1 LPGAGGSPTVRLSRN
16 RRAGNG
22 GWLMEPSIFGFIWK
36 YSKRQQLVIL
46 ALSVAL
52 LPLNYY
58 SYDIP
63 KQIVN
68 QALGSD
74 DNPTFFGY
82 SMDRIDLLMI
92 LCGLFL
98 GVVLISGALK
108 YVVNVYAGVV
118 AERMLRR
125 LRYQLYST
133 LLRFPLPHL
142 RRVSQGE
149 LVQMINAETEALGG
163 FVGEAVSTPGLQAG
177 TLLTSLFFM
186 FVQDWKLGLA
196 AVALYPLQIWLIPKL
211 QRQVNLLG
219 KERVRQ
225 VRRNAE
231 KISEVAMGARDIRA
245 NDATVYERSRFSE
258 QLGTVFWIRFDIYK
272 KKFLIKF
279 INNFIS
285 QLGPFFFYS
294 IGGYLVLQGQMTI
307 GALTAVVGAQ
317 KDITS
322 PWRELLTYYQSLYDV
337 KIKYEQVVS
346 QFDAPGLK
354 DEELQLCEPDEIPR
368 LTGDLRAVNLSLHG
382 EGGEHILD
390 GLTFSFQLPSHIAIV
405 GPAGSGKEELTLVL
419 AGLVEPSTGRVTVND
434 KDLHSLPEA
443 VLGRRIG
450 YVGNPT
456 TIFGGSIE
464 DNLLYGLKYRPQRP
478 RPPGDDALSRLER
491 ELHEA
496 ERSGNS
502 PYDPQADWVDYT
514 AAGIDEPAD
523 YVTSLIRV
531 LELVELDGDVFGLG
545 LRSAIPPGAHTEL
558 KDQLLEA
565 RRAMQHRLKESTD
578 LSRLI
583 EPFDPE
589 RYNTNASL
597 AENLLFGS
605 PVGNLFDPERIADQP
620 YVQETLRA
628 TGLLDELYQ
637 VGYQLAQTM
646 LELFADLPPDH
657 EYFSQFSFIAP
668 EDLPVYRSLLSRADP
683 NHLDRLSAD
692 DLRLLLAPTFKL
704 IPARHRLGLLSPEL
718 MDKVLVARH
727 YFREHLPP
735 SHADAIAFFDP
746 DEYNV
751 AITIQENV
759 IFGKV
764 AYGQA
769 QAPQRL
775 AALIAELIDQLE
787 LRPGVMAVGLDSPVG
802 IAGGRLSLAQRQKL
816 GLARA
821 IVKRPDILV
830 LYDPLGPLDPRE
842 QIEVRDALLGVYS
855 EGTVIWAIQ
864 NHEWASVFDQVIELD
879 EGRLVHHGPVE
890 GAQAPD
896 PDRAKLLTAE

>member
-1 LPGAGGSPTVRLSRN
+1 
-16 RRAGNG
+16 
-22 GWLMEPSIFGFIWK
+22 MESSIFGFIWK

-46 ALSVAL
+46 ALSIAL

-63 KQIVN
+63 KQIIN
-68 QALGSD
+68 RALGSG
-74 DNPTFFGY
+74 DNQDFFGY
-82 SMDRIDLLMI
+82 SMDRFELLMV

-98 GVVLISGALK
+98 GIVLISGGLK

-125 LRYQLYST
+125 LRYQLYSH

-186 FVQDWKLGLA
+186 FMQDWKLGLA
-196 AVALYPLQIWLIPKL
+196 AVALYPLQIYIIPKL

-231 KISEVAMGARDIRA
+231 KISEVAAGARDIRA
-245 NDATVYERSRFSE
+245 NDATVYERARFSE
-258 QLGTVFWIRFDIYK
+258 QLGAVFWIRFAIYK

-279 INNFIS
+279 LNNFIS

-337 KIKYEQVVS
+337 KIKYEQVVQ
-346 QFDAPGLK
+346 QFAPPGLK
-354 DEELQLCEPDEIPR
+354 DERAQLEEPATIPP
-368 LTGDLRAVNLSLHG
+368 LVGELRASNVTLVG
-382 EGGEHILD
+382 ESGEHLLD
-390 GLTFSFQLPSHIAIV
+390 GVSFHLDLPAHVAII
-405 GPAGSGKEELTLVL
+405 GPAGSGKEELSLIL
-419 AGLVEPSTGRVTVND
+419 GGLVEPTSGRVTIGEL
-434 KDLHSLPEA
+434 DLAAQPEA

-456 TIFGGSIE
+456 MVFAGSIE

-478 RPPGDDALSRLER
+478 RPVGEDALSRYER
-491 ELHEA
+491 EMAEA
-496 ERSGNS
+496 TQSGNS
-502 PYDPQADWVDYT
+502 PHDPQADWIDYA
-514 AAGIDEPAD
+514 AAGIEDPARR
-523 YVTSLIRV
+523 VTGIVRI
-531 LELVELDGDVFGLG
+531 LELVRLDGDVFGLG
-545 LRSAIPPGAHTEL
+545 LRSAIPPGAHIEL
-558 KDQLLEA
+558 KDRLLEA
-565 RRAMQHRLKESTD
+565 RRAMLERLGTSPD
-578 LSRLI
+578 MSRLV
-583 EPFDPE
+583 EPFDPD

-605 PVGNLFDPERIADQP
+605 PVGPTFDPEQIADQP
-620 YVQETLRA
+620 YVGETLER
-628 TGLLDELYQ
+628 TGLLDDLYQ
-637 VGYQLAQTM
+637 VGYRLAQTM
-646 LELFADLPPDH
+646 IELFADLPPEH

-668 EDLPVYRSLLSRADP
+668 EDLPTYRALLTRADP
-683 NHLDRLSAD
+683 AHLERLSAED
-692 DLRLLLAPTFKL
+692 RRLLLAPTFKL
-704 IPARHRLGLLSPEL
+704 IHARHRLGLITPEL
-718 MDKVLVARH
+718 MDKVLAARR
-727 YFREHLPP
+727 YFRENLPP
-735 SHADAIAFFDP
+735 RHADAIAFFDP
-746 DEYNV
+746 DVYNV

-759 IFGKV
+759 IFGKI

-769 QAPQRL
+769 QASQRM
-775 AALIAELIDQLE
+775 AELLTELLDKLE
-787 LRPGVMAVGLDSPVG
+787 LRTGVMAVGLDSPVG
-802 IAGGRLSLAQRQKL
+802 IGGGRLSVAQRQKL

-821 IVKRPDILV
+821 VLKQPDLLV
-830 LYDPLGPLDPRE
+830 LYDPLGPLDQRE
-842 QIEVRDALLGVYS
+842 QAEVRDALLAATAGRSV
-855 EGTVIWAIQ
+855 VWALQ
-864 NHEWASVFDQVIELD
+864 HDEWATAFDRVIELD
-879 EGRLVHHGPVE
+879 EGRLVRE
-890 GAQAPD
+890 GLPAGAAD
-896 PDRAKLLTAE
+896 DARGRAKLLTAE

>member
-1 LPGAGGSPTVRLSRN
+1 
-16 RRAGNG
+16 
-22 GWLMEPSIFGFIWK
+22 MESSIFGFIWK

-46 ALSVAL
+46 ALSIVL

-68 QALGSD
+68 RALGSG
-74 DNPTFFGY
+74 DNPELFGY
-82 SMDRIDLLMI
+82 PMDRVELLMA
-92 LCGLFL
+92 LCGMFL
-98 GVVLISGALK
+98 AVVLISGALK

-125 LRYQLYST
+125 LRYQLYSH

-186 FVQDWKLGLA
+186 FMQDWKLGLA
-196 AVALYPLQIWLIPKL
+196 AVALYPLQIYIIPKL

-231 KISEVAMGARDIRA
+231 KISEITAGARDIRA
-245 NDATVYERSRFSE
+245 NDATVYERARFSE
-258 QLGTVFWIRFDIYK
+258 QLGAVFWIRFAIYK

-279 INNFIS
+279 LNNFIS

-294 IGGYLVLQGQMTI
+294 IGGYLVIQGQMTI

-337 KIKYEQVVS
+337 KIKYEQVVT
-346 QFDAPGLK
+346 QFAPPGLK
-354 DEELQLCEPDEIPR
+354 DEAAQLEDPATVPR
-368 LTGDLRAVNLSLHG
+368 LVGELRASNLTLQG
-382 EGGEHILD
+382 EGGEHLLD
-390 GLTFSFQLPSHIAIV
+390 GVSFRIDLPSHIAIT

-419 AGLVEPSTGRVTVND
+419 AGLVEPTSGRVTVGEV
-434 KDLHSLPEA
+434 DLANQPEA

-456 TIFGGSIE
+456 MLFAGSLE

-478 RPPGDDALSRLER
+478 REIGDDALSRYER
-491 ELHEA
+491 EMSEA
-496 ERSGNS
+496 RQSGNS
-502 PYDPQADWVDYT
+502 PHDPGADWIDYA
-514 AAGIDEPAD
+514 AAGIDDPAMR
-523 YVTSLIRV
+523 VTSIVRI
-531 LELVELDGDVFGLG
+531 LELVRLDGDVFALG
-545 LRSAIPPGAHTEL
+545 LRSAIPDGAHIEL
-558 KDQLLEA
+558 KERLLEA
-565 RRAMQHRLKESTD
+565 RRAMLERLGTSPD
-578 LSRLI
+578 LSRLV

-605 PVGNLFDPERIADQP
+605 PVGPTFDPEQIADQP
-620 YVQETLRA
+620 YVGETLER
-628 TGLLDELYQ
+628 TGLLQDLYQ
-637 VGYQLAQTM
+637 VGYRLAQTM
-646 LELFADLPPDH
+646 LELFADLPPEH

-668 EDLPVYRSLLSRADP
+668 EDLPTYRNLLTRADP
-683 NHLDRLSAD
+683 ARLDRLSAED
-692 DLRLLLAPTFKL
+692 RRLLLAPTFKL
-704 IPARHRLGLLSPEL
+704 IHARHRLGLITPEL
-718 MDKVLVARH
+718 MDKVLVARR
-727 YFREHLPP
+727 YFRENLPERYR
-735 SHADAIAFFDP
+735 DAIAFFDP
-746 DEYNV
+746 DAYNI

-759 IFGKV
+759 IFGKI

-769 QAPQRL
+769 QAPQR
-775 AALIAELIDQLE
+775 IADLLTELLDKLD
-787 LRPGVMAVGLDSPVG
+787 LRTGVMAVGLDYPVG
-802 IAGGRLSLAQRQKL
+802 IAGGRLSLAQRQKV

-821 IVKRPDILV
+821 VIKQPDILV
-830 LYDPLGPLDPRE
+830 LYDPLGPLDQRE
-842 QIEVRDALLGVYS
+842 QIEVRDLLLAATDGRS
-855 EGTVIWAIQ
+855 VIWALQ
-864 NHEWASVFDQVIELD
+864 HDEWASVFDRVIELD
-879 EGRLVHHGPVE
+879 EGRLVREGPAR
-890 GAQAPD
+890 GAGGADQAH
-896 PDRAKLLTAE
+896 AKLVTAK

>member
-1 LPGAGGSPTVRLSRN
+1 
-16 RRAGNG
+16 
-22 GWLMEPSIFGFIWK
+22 MESSIFGFIWK

-46 ALSVAL
+46 ALSVLL

-68 QALGSD
+68 RALGSD
-74 DNPTFFGY
+74 ESPSFLGQ
-82 SMDRIDLLMI
+82 SMDRLDLLMV

-98 GVVLISGALK
+98 AVVLVSGALK

-125 LRYQLYST
+125 LRYQLYSH

-186 FVQDWKLGLA
+186 FMQDWKLGLA
-196 AVALYPLQIWLIPKL
+196 AIALYPLQIYIIPKL

-231 KISEVAMGARDIRA
+231 KISEVAAGARDIRA
-245 NDATVYERSRFSE
+245 NDGTAYERARFSE

-279 INNFIS
+279 LNNFIS

-337 KIKYEQVVS
+337 KIKYEQVVT
-346 QFDAPGLK
+346 QFAPPGLR
-354 DEELQLCEPDEIPR
+354 DERAQTEEPEPIPS
-368 LTGDLRAVNLSLHG
+368 LDGELRATNVSVLG
-382 EGGEHILD
+382 DGGEHLLD
-390 GLTFSFQLPSHIAIV
+390 GLSFRIALPSHIAII

-419 AGLVEPSTGRVTVND
+419 AGLVEPTAGRITIR
-434 KDLHSLPEA
+434 DLDLAAQPEA
-443 VLGRRIG
+443 VLGRRMG

-456 TIFGGSIE
+456 MIFSGSIE
-464 DNLLYGLKYRPQRP
+464 DNLLYGLRYRPQRP
-478 RPPGDDALSRLER
+478 RPVGEDALSRYER
-491 ELHEA
+491 EMLEA

-502 PYDPQADWVDYT
+502 PHDPQADWIDYL
-514 AAGIDEPAD
+514 AAGIEDPAQR
-523 YVTSLIRV
+523 VTSLVGV
-531 LELVELDGDVFGLG
+531 LELVRLDGDVFGLG
-545 LRSAIPPGAHTEL
+545 LRSAIPAGAHTEL
-558 KDQLLEA
+558 KDRLLEA
-565 RRAMQHRLKESTD
+565 RRAMLERLRGSPD
-578 LSRLI
+578 LSRLV

-605 PVGNLFDPERIADQP
+605 PVGPTFDPEQIADQP
-620 YVQETLRA
+620 YVRETLEK
-628 TGLLDELYQ
+628 TGLLGDLYE
-637 VGYQLAQTM
+637 VGYRLAQTM
-646 LELFADLPPDH
+646 IELFADLPPDH

-668 EDLPVYRSLLSRADP
+668 EDLPAYRALLSRADP
-683 NHLDRLSAD
+683 SRLDSLSAED
-692 DLRLLLAPTFKL
+692 KRLLLAPTFKL
-704 IPARHRLGLLSPEL
+704 IPSRHRLGLFTPEL
-718 MDKVLVARH
+718 MEKVLAARRA
-727 YFREHLPP
+727 FRDHLPAE
-735 SHADAIAFFDP
+735 HVDAIAFFDP
-746 DEYNV
+746 AEYNV

-759 IFGKV
+759 IFGKI
-764 AYGQA
+764 AYGVA
-769 QAPQRL
+769 QAPQR
-775 AALIAELIDQLE
+775 IADLLTELLDRLD
-787 LRPGVMAVGLDSPVG
+787 LRAGVMAVGLDSPVG
-802 IAGGRLSLAQRQKL
+802 IGGGRLSLAQRQKL
-816 GLARA
+816 GVARA
-821 IVKRPDILV
+821 IVKRPDVLV
-830 LYDPLGPLDPRE
+830 LFDPLGPLDPRE
-842 QIEVRDALLGVYS
+842 QHEVRDAVLATFAGR
-855 EGTVIWAIQ
+855 TVIWALQ
-864 NHEWASVFDQVIELD
+864 HDEWVTAFDQVIELD
-879 EGRLVHHGPVE
+879 EGRLVRQGPPPGVE
-890 GAQAPD
+890 
-896 PDRAKLLTAE
+896 DRPHEAAGLVTAE

>member
-1 LPGAGGSPTVRLSRN
+1 
-16 RRAGNG
+16 
-22 GWLMEPSIFGFIWK
+22 MESSIFGFIWK

-46 ALSVAL
+46 ALSIVL

-68 QALGSD
+68 QALGSND
-74 DNPTFFGY
+74 SPAFFGY
-82 SMDRIDLLMI
+82 TMDRIDLLML

-98 GVVLISGALK
+98 AVVLVSGVLK
-108 YVVNVYAGVV
+108 YIVNVYAGVV

-285 QLGPFFFYS
+285 QLGPFFFYA

-354 DEELQLCEPDEIPR
+354 DESLQLAEPEEVPQ
-368 LTGDLRAVNLSLHG
+368 LTGELRATHLSLHG
-382 EGGEHILD
+382 DGGEHLLD
-390 GLTFSFQLPSHIAIV
+390 GLSFSVQLPSHIAIV
-405 GPAGSGKEELTLVL
+405 GPAGSGKEELSLVL
-419 AGLVEPSTGRVTVND
+419 AGLLDPSAGRVTIGD
-434 KDLHSLPEA
+434 KDLHALPEA

-478 RPPGDDALSRLER
+478 RPVGDDALSRLER

-496 ERSGNS
+496 NSSGNS
-502 PYDPQADWVDYT
+502 PHDPQADWVDYS
-514 AAGIDEPAD
+514 AAGIEEPAE
-523 YVTSLIRV
+523 YVNSMIRV
-531 LELVELDGDVFGLG
+531 LELVQLDGDVFSLG
-545 LRSAIPPGAHTEL
+545 LRSAIPPGAHAEL

-565 RRAMQHRLKESTD
+565 RRTMQQRLGESAD

-583 EPFDPE
+583 EPFDPD
-589 RYNTNASL
+589 RYNSNASL

-605 PVGNLFDPERIADQP
+605 PVGSLFDPEQIADQP
-620 YVQETLRA
+620 YVQETLKA
-628 TGLLDELYQ
+628 TGLLDDLYQ
-637 VGYQLAQTM
+637 VGYRLAQTM
-646 LELFADLPPDH
+646 VELFADLPPEH

-668 EDLPVYRSLLSRADP
+668 EDLPVYRSLLGRADA
-683 NHLDRLSAD
+683 NHLNRLSAD

-704 IPARHRLGLLSPEL
+704 ITARHRLGLLTPEL
-718 MDKVLVARH
+718 AEKVLAARR

-735 SHADAIAFFDP
+735 HQADSIAFFNP
-746 DEYNV
+746 DEYNI

-769 QAPQRL
+769 QASQRL
-775 AALIAELIDQLE
+775 AALIAELIDQLQ
-787 LRPGVMAVGLDSPVG
+787 LRPGIMAVGLDSPVG
-802 IAGGRLSLAQRQKL
+802 IAGGRLSLTQRQKL

-821 IVKRPDILV
+821 IIKRPDILV

-842 QIEVRDALLGVYS
+842 QAELRDAVLGLFA
-855 EGTVIWAIQ
+855 EGTVIWALQ
-864 NHEWASVFDQVIELD
+864 HREWASAFDQVIELD
-879 EGRLVHHGPVE
+879 EGRLVRHGPVE
-890 GAQAPD
+890 EAAPGD
-896 PDRAKLLTAE
+896 PDQAKLLTAE

>member
-1 LPGAGGSPTVRLSRN
+1 
-16 RRAGNG
+16 
-22 GWLMEPSIFGFIWK
+22 MESSIFGFIWK

-46 ALSVAL
+46 ALSVVL

-68 QALGSD
+68 RALGTDES
-74 DNPTFFGY
+74 PTFWGY
-82 SMDRIDLLMI
+82 DVDRLQLLI
-92 LCGLFL
+92 LLCGLFL
-98 GVVLISGALK
+98 AVVLVSGAVK

-125 LRYQLYST
+125 LRYQLYSH

-186 FVQDWKLGLA
+186 FMQDWKLGLA
-196 AVALYPLQIWLIPKL
+196 AVALYPLQIYLIPKL

-231 KISEVAMGARDIRA
+231 KISEVAAGARDIRS
-245 NDATVYERSRFSE
+245 NDATAFERARFSE
-258 QLGTVFWIRFDIYK
+258 QLGAVFWIRFDIYK

-285 QLGPFFFYS
+285 QLGPFFFYA

-337 KIKYEQVVS
+337 KIKYEQVVG
-346 QFDAPGLK
+346 QFVPPGLK
-354 DEELQLCEPDEIPR
+354 DERAQIDEPDPLPTLE
-368 LTGDLRAVNLSLHG
+368 GELRVNNLSLHG
-382 EGGEHILD
+382 DGGEHLLD
-390 GLTFSFQLPSHIAIV
+390 AITFRLELPCHVAIV
-405 GPAGSGKEELTLVL
+405 GPAGSGKEELTLAL
-419 AGLVEPSTGRVTVND
+419 AGLIEPSSGRVSIG
-434 KDLHSLPEA
+434 DLDLSAQPES

-456 TIFGGSIE
+456 MVFAGTIE

-478 RPPGDDALSRLER
+478 RAVGEDALSRYER
-491 ELHEA
+491 EMHEA
-496 ERSGNS
+496 NLSGNS
-502 PYDPQADWVDYT
+502 PHDPGADWIDYL
-514 AAGIDEPAD
+514 AAGIEEPD
-523 YVTSLIRV
+523 HRVTSLVAV
-531 LELVELDGDVFGLG
+531 LELVRLDGDVFGLG
-545 LRSAIPPGAHTEL
+545 LRSAIPDGAHTEL
-558 KDQLLEA
+558 KERLLEA
-565 RRAMQHRLKESTD
+565 RGAMQAQLNGSRDLARLV
-578 LSRLI
+578 

-589 RYNTNASL
+589 RYNSNATL

-605 PVGNLFDPERIADQP
+605 PIGTAFDLERLADQP
-620 YVQETLRA
+620 YVAATLEK
-628 TGLLDELYQ
+628 TGLLADLYE
-637 VGYQLAQTM
+637 VGFRLAQTM
-646 LELFADLPPDH
+646 VELFADLPPEH

-668 EDLPVYRSLLSRADP
+668 EDLPTYRALLGRANPARLQD
-683 NHLDRLSAD
+683 LSAAD
-692 DLRLLLAPTFKL
+692 RQLLLAPTFKL
-704 IPARHRLGLLSPEL
+704 VLARHRLGLITPEL
-718 MDKVLVARH
+718 MEKVLEARR
-727 YFREHLPP
+727 YFREHLP
-735 SHADAIAFFDP
+735 AEYEAAIEFFDP
-746 DEYNV
+746 QSYNQ

-759 IFGKV
+759 IFGKI

-769 QAPQRL
+769 QAPQR
-775 AALIAELIDQLE
+775 IAELLTDLLDRLE
-787 LRPGVMAVGLDSPVG
+787 LRTGVMAVGLDSSVG
-802 IAGGRLSLAQRQKL
+802 IGGGRLSMAQRQKL

-821 IVKRPDILV
+821 LVKRPDLLV
-830 LYDPLGPLDPRE
+830 LYDPLGPLDQRE
-842 QIEVRDALLGVYS
+842 QIEVRDALL
-855 EGTVIWAIQ
+855 EATRERTVIWALQ
-864 NHEWASVFDQVIELD
+864 HDEWASKFDQVIELD
-879 EGRLVHHGPVE
+879 EGRLVRVGLPP
-890 GAQAPD
+890 GAEEPEQAGA
-896 PDRAKLLTAE
+896 RLLTAE

>member
-1 LPGAGGSPTVRLSRN
+1 
-16 RRAGNG
+16 
-22 GWLMEPSIFGFIWK
+22 MESSIFGFIWK

-46 ALSVAL
+46 ALSVVL

-68 QALGSD
+68 RALGTDES
-74 DNPTFFGY
+74 PTFWGHDV
-82 SMDRIDLLMI
+82 DRLQLLI
-92 LCGLFL
+92 LLCGLFL
-98 GVVLISGALK
+98 AVVLVSGAVK

-125 LRYQLYST
+125 LRYQLYSH

-186 FVQDWKLGLA
+186 FMQDWKLGLA
-196 AVALYPLQIWLIPKL
+196 AVALYPLQIYLIPKL

-231 KISEVAMGARDIRA
+231 KISEVAAGARDIRA
-245 NDATVYERSRFSE
+245 NDATVFERSRFSE
-258 QLGTVFWIRFDIYK
+258 QLGAVFWIRFDIYK

-285 QLGPFFFYS
+285 QLGPFFFYA

-337 KIKYEQVVS
+337 KIKYEQVAG
-346 QFDAPGLK
+346 QFVPPGLK
-354 DEELQLCEPDEIPR
+354 DERAQIDEPDPLPALDGE
-368 LTGDLRAVNLSLHG
+368 LRANNLSLHG
-382 EGGEHILD
+382 EGGEHLLD
-390 GLTFSFQLPSHIAIV
+390 AITFRFELPCHVAII
-405 GPAGSGKEELTLVL
+405 GPAGSGKEELTLAM
-419 AGLVEPSTGRVTVND
+419 AGLIAASSGRVSIGEL
-434 KDLHSLPEA
+434 DLSAQPEA

-456 TIFGGSIE
+456 VVFAGTIE
-464 DNLLYGLKYRPQRP
+464 DNLLYGLNYRPQRP
-478 RPPGDDALSRLER
+478 RAVGEDALSRYER
-491 ELHEA
+491 EMLVA
-496 ERSGNS
+496 NLSGNS
-502 PYDPQADWVDYT
+502 PHDPQADWIDYF
-514 AAGIDEPAD
+514 AAGIEEPEQR
-523 YVTSLIRV
+523 VTSLVAV
-531 LELVELDGDVFGLG
+531 LELVRLDGDVFGLG
-545 LRSAIPPGAHTEL
+545 LRSAIPDGAHTEL
-558 KDQLLEA
+558 KERLLEA
-565 RRAMQHRLKESTD
+565 RGAMQAQLNGSRDLARLV
-578 LSRLI
+578 

-589 RYNTNASL
+589 RYNSNATL

-605 PVGNLFDPERIADQP
+605 PIGTAFDLERLADQP
-620 YVQETLRA
+620 YVAATLEK
-628 TGLLDELYQ
+628 TGLLADLYE
-637 VGYQLAQTM
+637 VGFRLAQTM
-646 LELFADLPPDH
+646 VELFADLPPEH

-668 EDLPVYRSLLSRADP
+668 EDLPTYRALLGRTNPARLQD
-683 NHLDRLSAD
+683 LSAED
-692 DLRLLLAPTFKL
+692 RRLLLAPTFKL
-704 IPARHRLGLLSPEL
+704 VLARHRLGLITPEL
-718 MDKVLVARH
+718 MEKVLEARR
-727 YFREHLPP
+727 YFREHLP
-735 SHADAIAFFDP
+735 AEYEAAIEFFDP
-746 DEYNV
+746 QSYNQ

-759 IFGKV
+759 IFGKI

-769 QAPQRL
+769 QAPQR
-775 AALIAELIDQLE
+775 IAELLTDLLDRLT
-787 LRPGVMAVGLDSPVG
+787 LRTGVMAVGLDSPVG
-802 IAGGRLSLAQRQKL
+802 IGGGRLSMAQRQKL

-821 IVKRPDILV
+821 LVKRPDLLV
-830 LYDPLGPLDPRE
+830 LYDPLGPLDQRE
-842 QIEVRDALLGVYS
+842 QIEVRDALL
-855 EGTVIWAIQ
+855 EATRERTVIWALQ
-864 NHEWASVFDQVIELD
+864 HDEWASKFDQVIELD
-879 EGRLVHHGPVE
+879 EGRLVHVGPPP
-890 GAQAPD
+890 GAGEPEQAGA
-896 PDRAKLLTAE
+896 RLLTAE

>member
-1 LPGAGGSPTVRLSRN
+1 
-16 RRAGNG
+16 
-22 GWLMEPSIFGFIWK
+22 MESSIFGFIWK

-46 ALSVAL
+46 ALSIAL

-68 QALGSD
+68 RALGTD
-74 DNPTFFGY
+74 ETPTFWGY
-82 SMDRIDLLMI
+82 DLDRLQLLI
-92 LCGLFL
+92 LLCGMFL
-98 GVVLISGALK
+98 AVVLISGGLK

-125 LRYQLYST
+125 LRYQLYSH

-186 FVQDWKLGLA
+186 FMQDWKLGLA

-231 KISEVAMGARDIRA
+231 KISEVAAGTRDIRA
-245 NDATVYERSRFSE
+245 NDGTAFERARFSE

-285 QLGPFFFYS
+285 QLGPFFFYA

-307 GALTAVVGAQ
+307 GALIAVVGAQ

-337 KIKYEQVVS
+337 KIKYEQVVG
-346 QFDAPGLK
+346 QFLPPGLK
-354 DEELQLCEPDEIPR
+354 DERAQIDEPDPIPS
-368 LTGDLRAVNLSLHG
+368 LEGELRVSNLSLHG
-382 EGGEHILD
+382 EDGEPLLD
-390 GLTFSFQLPSHIAIV
+390 GISLRLDLPSHVAII
-405 GPAGSGKEELTLVL
+405 GPAGSGKEELTLAL
-419 AGLVEPSTGRVTVND
+419 AGLVEPSSGRVTIG
-434 KDLHSLPEA
+434 DLDLSAQPEA

-456 TIFGGSIE
+456 MIFAGSLE

-478 RPPGDDALSRLER
+478 RPVGQDALSRYER
-491 ELHEA
+491 EMNEA
-496 ERSGNS
+496 NQSGNS
-502 PYDPQADWVDYT
+502 PHDPGADWIDYL
-514 AAGIDEPAD
+514 AAGIEQPEHR
-523 YVTSLIRV
+523 VTSLVAV
-531 LELVELDGDVFGLG
+531 LELVRLDGDVFALG
-545 LRSAIPPGAHTEL
+545 LRSAIPEGAHAEL
-558 KDQLLEA
+558 KEQLLEA
-565 RRAMQHRLKESTD
+565 RGAMQAQLGAGTD
-578 LSRLI
+578 LARLV
-583 EPFDPE
+583 EPFDPN
-589 RYNTNASL
+589 RYNSNATL

-605 PVGNLFDPERIADQP
+605 PIGPTFDLDRLAEQP
-620 YVQETLRA
+620 YVAATLEK
-628 TGLLDELYQ
+628 TGLLTDLYEA
-637 VGYQLAQTM
+637 GYRLAQTM
-646 LELFADLPPDH
+646 VELFADLPPEH

-668 EDLPVYRSLLSRADP
+668 EDLPTYRALLGRANPGRLQD
-683 NHLDRLSAD
+683 LSAED
-692 DLRLLLAPTFKL
+692 RRLLLAPTFKL
-704 IPARHRLGLLSPEL
+704 VLARHRLGLITPEL
-718 MDKVLVARH
+718 MQKVLEARQF
-727 YFREHLPP
+727 FREHLPGEYEA
-735 SHADAIAFFDP
+735 SIAFFDP
-746 DEYNV
+746 QSYNQ

-759 IFGKV
+759 IFGKI

-769 QAPQRL
+769 QASQR
-775 AALIAELIDQLE
+775 IAELLTDLLDRLE
-787 LRPGVMAVGLDSPVG
+787 LRTGVMAVGLDSPVG
-802 IAGGRLSLAQRQKL
+802 IAGGRLSMGQRQKL

-821 IVKRPDILV
+821 LVKRPDLLV
-830 LYDPLGPLDPRE
+830 LYDPLGPLDQRE
-842 QIEVRDALLGVYS
+842 QIELRDGLLEATRGT
-855 EGTVIWAIQ
+855 TVIWALQ
-864 NHEWASVFDQVIELD
+864 HDEWASRFDQIIELD
-879 EGRLVHHGPVE
+879 EGRLVRVGPPAGTSVPDQ
-890 GAQAPD
+890 AQSQ
-896 PDRAKLLTAE
+896 LLTAK

>member
-1 LPGAGGSPTVRLSRN
+1 
-16 RRAGNG
+16 
-22 GWLMEPSIFGFIWK
+22 MESSIFGFIWK

-63 KQIVN
+63 KQIIN
-68 QALGSD
+68 RALGSGE
-74 DNPTFFGY
+74 NQEFFGY
-82 SMDRIDLLMI
+82 SMDRLELLMV

-98 GVVLISGALK
+98 AIVLISGALK

-125 LRYQLYST
+125 LRYQLYSH

-186 FVQDWKLGLA
+186 FMQDWKLGLA
-196 AVALYPLQIWLIPKL
+196 AVALYPLQIYIIPKL

-231 KISEVAMGARDIRA
+231 KISEVAAGARDIRA
-245 NDATVYERSRFSE
+245 NDATSYERARFSE
-258 QLGTVFWIRFDIYK
+258 QLGAVFWIRFAIYK

-279 INNFIS
+279 LNNFIS

-337 KIKYEQVVS
+337 KIKYEQVVN
-346 QFDAPGLK
+346 QFAPPGLK
-354 DEELQLCEPDEIPR
+354 DERAQTEEPEPIPP
-368 LTGDLRAVNLSLHG
+368 LSGELRASNVTVLG
-382 EGGEHILD
+382 DGGEHVLD
-390 GLTFSFQLPSHIAIV
+390 GVSFRIDLPSHVAII
-405 GPAGSGKEELTLVL
+405 GPAGSGKEELSLLL
-419 AGLVEPSTGRVTVND
+419 AGLIEPTSGRITVGAL
-434 KDLHSLPEA
+434 DLASQPEA

-456 TIFGGSIE
+456 MVFAGSIE
-464 DNLLYGLKYRPQRP
+464 DNLLYGIKYRPQRP
-478 RPPGDDALSRLER
+478 RPVGQDALSRYER
-491 ELHEA
+491 EMLEA
-496 ERSGNS
+496 RESGNS
-502 PYDPQADWVDYT
+502 PHDPLADWIDYL
-514 AAGIDEPAD
+514 AAGIEDPD
-523 YVTSLIRV
+523 QRVTSLVRI
-531 LELVELDGDVFGLG
+531 LELVRLDGDVFGLG
-545 LRSAIPPGAHTEL
+545 LRSAIPDGSHVEL
-558 KDQLLEA
+558 KDRLLDA
-565 RRAMQHRLKESTD
+565 RRAMLERLSASAD
-578 LSRLI
+578 LSRLV

-605 PVGNLFDPERIADQP
+605 PVGPTFDPEQIADQP
-620 YVQETLRA
+620 YVGEALER
-628 TGLLDELYQ
+628 TGLLGDLYE
-637 VGYQLAQTM
+637 VGYRLAQTM

-668 EDLPVYRSLLSRADP
+668 EDLPTYRALLTRADP
-683 NHLDRLSAD
+683 AHLDRLSHED
-692 DLRLLLAPTFKL
+692 RRLLLAPTFKL
-704 IPARHRLGLLSPEL
+704 IPARHRLGLITPRADGQGARGPALLPRQPAAALCGRDRLLRPDRIQCRDHDPGKCDLRQDRLRSSAG
-718 MDKVLVARH
+718 VA
-727 YFREHLPP
+727 
-735 SHADAIAFFDP
+735 ADGRAADGDARQSRSAHGRDGGRP
-746 DEYNV
+746 
-751 AITIQENV
+751 
-759 IFGKV
+759 
-764 AYGQA
+764 
-769 QAPQRL
+769 RL
-775 AALIAELIDQLE
+775 AGRHRRRTAVRGATAEAGRRSGLGEAARYLGALRSAGAARSARAAGSARRAARGVG
-787 LRPGVMAVGLDSPVG
+787 RPVRAVGP
-802 IAGGRLSLAQRQKL
+802 AA
-816 GLARA
+816 
-821 IVKRPDILV
+821 
-830 LYDPLGPLDPRE
+830 
-842 QIEVRDALLGVYS
+842 
-855 EGTVIWAIQ
+855 
-864 NHEWASVFDQVIELD
+864 
-879 EGRLVHHGPVE
+879 
-890 GAQAPD
+890 
-896 PDRAKLLTAE
+896 

>member
-1 LPGAGGSPTVRLSRN
+1 
-16 RRAGNG
+16 
-22 GWLMEPSIFGFIWK
+22 MESSIFGFIWK

-63 KQIVN
+63 KQIIN
-68 QALGSD
+68 RALGSGE
-74 DNPTFFGY
+74 NQVFFGY
-82 SMDRIDLLMI
+82 SMDRLDLLMV

-98 GVVLISGALK
+98 GIVLISGALK

-125 LRYQLYST
+125 LRYQLYSH

-186 FVQDWKLGLA
+186 FMQDWKLGLA
-196 AVALYPLQIWLIPKL
+196 AVALYPLQIYVIPKL

-231 KISEVAMGARDIRA
+231 KISEVAAGARDIRA
-245 NDATVYERSRFSE
+245 NDATSYERARFSE
-258 QLGTVFWIRFDIYK
+258 QLGAVFWIRFAIYK

-279 INNFIS
+279 LNNFIS

-337 KIKYEQVVS
+337 KIKYEQVVN
-346 QFDAPGLK
+346 QFAPPGLK
-354 DEELQLCEPDEIPR
+354 DERAQTEEPEPIPP
-368 LTGDLRAVNLSLHG
+368 LSGELRASNVTVLG
-382 EGGEHILD
+382 DGGEHLLD
-390 GLTFSFQLPSHIAIV
+390 GVSFRIDLPSHVAII
-405 GPAGSGKEELTLVL
+405 GPAGSGKEELSLLL
-419 AGLVEPSTGRVTVND
+419 AGLVEPTSGRITVGAL
-434 KDLHSLPEA
+434 DLAAQPEA

-456 TIFGGSIE
+456 MVFAGSIE
-464 DNLLYGLKYRPQRP
+464 DNLLYGIKYRPQRP
-478 RPPGDDALSRLER
+478 RPVGEDALSRYER
-491 ELHEA
+491 EMLEA
-496 ERSGNS
+496 RASGNS
-502 PYDPQADWVDYT
+502 PHDPLADWIDYL
-514 AAGIDEPAD
+514 AAGIEDPD
-523 YVTSLIRV
+523 QRVTSLVRI
-531 LELVELDGDVFGLG
+531 LEMVRLDGDVFGLG
-545 LRSAIPPGAHTEL
+545 LRSAIPDGSHVEL
-558 KDQLLEA
+558 KDRLLEA
-565 RRAMQHRLKESTD
+565 RRAMLERLSASAD
-578 LSRLI
+578 LSRLV

-589 RYNTNASL
+589 RYNANASL

-605 PVGNLFDPERIADQP
+605 PVGPTFDPEQIADQP
-620 YVQETLRA
+620 YVGEALER
-628 TGLLDELYQ
+628 TGLLGDLYE
-637 VGYQLAQTM
+637 VGYRLAQTM
-646 LELFADLPPDH
+646 LELFADLPPEH

-668 EDLPVYRSLLSRADP
+668 EDLPAYRALLTRADP
-683 NHLDRLSAD
+683 AHLDRLAHED
-692 DLRLLLAPTFKL
+692 RKLLLAPTFKL
-704 IPARHRLGLLSPEL
+704 IHARHRLGLITPEL
-718 MDKVLVARH
+718 MDKVLAARR
-727 YFREHLPP
+727 YFRDNLPP
-735 SHADAIAFFDP
+735 RYADAIAFFEP
-746 DEYNV
+746 TEYNV

-759 IFGKV
+759 IFGKI

-769 QAPQRL
+769 QASQRMV
-775 AALIAELIDQLE
+775 ELLTEMLDKLD
-787 LRPGVMAVGLDSPVG
+787 LRTGVMAVGLDAPVG
-802 IAGGRLSLAQRQKL
+802 IGGGRLSVAQRQKL
-816 GLARA
+816 GVARA
-821 IVKRPDILV
+821 LVKRPDLLV
-830 LYDPLGPLDPRE
+830 LYDPLGPLDQRE
-842 QIEVRDALLGVYS
+842 QLEVRDALLEALAGQSVL
-855 EGTVIWAIQ
+855 WALQ
-864 NHEWASVFDQVIELD
+864 HDEWASAFDQVIALE
-879 EGRLVHHGPVE
+879 EGRLVHLGPPA
-890 GAQAPD
+890 GAAGPPD
-896 PDRAKLLTAE
+896 EHAQLLTAE